1 MTEMLNEQERLEK
14 LKAYDILDTDP
25 EESFDRITRVS
36 KNALNV
42 PIALIS
48 LVDEDRQWFKSRQGL
63 DAPETA
69 RDISFCTHA
78 IKSSQPF
85 IVNDAHEDE
94 RFRNNPLVTGD
105 PNIRFY
111 AGVPLNTPGGHN
123 MGTLCVI
130 DREPRSISISE
141 INILRDL
148 ARLVVDEMELR
159 MLANLDCLTG
169 LQRRRAFQ
177 MQADKELERAQRY
190 DHDMSVIAFDVDYF
204 KKVNDTFGHAA
215 GDLVLQRI
223 AELCKDNLR
232 SMDLIARVG
241 GEEFVVL
248 LPETS
253 LPEAYVTAERLRAEI
268 ARSEVEDSGSVIS
281 VTSSFG
287 VSDRKS
293 STRDELRS
301 ILNHAD
307 QMLYEAKAAG
317 RNQTM
322 PKVA

>member
-1 MTEMLNEQERLEK
+1 MVNEQERLKK
-14 LKAYDILDTDP
+14 LRAYDILDTGP

-63 DAPETA
+63 DAPETP

-78 IKSSQPF
+78 IQSSQPF
-85 IVNDAHEDE
+85 IVNDAHADE
-94 RFRNNPLVTGD
+94 RFRHNPLVTGD

-111 AGVPLNTPGGHN
+111 AGVPLHTPGGHN
-123 MGTLCVI
+123 LGTLCVI
-130 DREPRSISISE
+130 DKEPRSISLSE
-141 INILRDL
+141 LNILRDL

-177 MQADKELERAQRY
+177 IQADKELERAQRY
-190 DHDMSVIAFDVDYF
+190 GHDMSVIVFDVDYF
-204 KKVNDTFGHAA
+204 KQVNDTYGHAA
-215 GDLVLQRI
+215 GDLVLQNI
-223 AELCKDNLR
+223 ADLCRSSLR

-241 GEEFVVL
+241 GEEFTVL

-253 LPEAYVTAERLRAEI
+253 LDEACITAERLRHQIEQNSVI
-268 ARSEVEDSGSVIS
+268 DGGQVIS

-287 VSDRKS
+287 VADRKS
-293 STRDELRS
+293 STRDELKS
-301 ILNHAD
+301 IINHAD